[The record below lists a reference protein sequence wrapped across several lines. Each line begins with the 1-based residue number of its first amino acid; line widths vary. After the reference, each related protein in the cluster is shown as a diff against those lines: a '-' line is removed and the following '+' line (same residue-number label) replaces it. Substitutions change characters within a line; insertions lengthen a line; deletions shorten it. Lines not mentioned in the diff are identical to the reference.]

1 MAPVRDDP
9 VETRVLVTA
18 PLGRDAKLVQQT
30 LESAD
35 IPCQVCA
42 NLIDLRSEIVAGAG
56 AVVLT
61 EEALDRNGVEEV
73 AEVVR
78 GQLPWSQLPFLLLPA
93 ASARTEAVSAR
104 IARLMEI
111 ADITIL
117 DRPIRRVTLISAV
130 RAALRARGRQYQVR
144 DLLLALESGVRDRD
158 RFLAILGHELRNPLG
173 AILLSIQLLEKKG
186 SDALPRERAVI
197 LRQARLLSRLVD
209 DLLDVSR
216 VTSGKI
222 GLQRAPVDL
231 RELAE
236 RCVQSVAVSAAAQ
249 RTELTLVSG
258 DTAAVVQG
266 DTIRLEQVMNNLLTN
281 ALKYTPPGGHVQVE
295 VSAGPEEVVLRVS
308 DTGVGIDPQTLP
320 RIFELFAQADNSLD
334 RAQGGLGIGLTL
346 VRSLVELHGGSVSAG
361 SPGRGEGSTF
371 VVRLPRLRGAPPP
384 KPAGASDAEERI
396 APRRILLIED
406 NADVREGLRLLLQE
420 TGHCVEAAEDG
431 ERGIAAAIAFAPEVA
446 LIDIGLPR
454 MDGYSVAGRI
464 REALGDRVVLVALTG
479 YGLPEDRLRAR
490 EAGFDAHVPKPA
502 TLGAIQS
509 LLAGL

>member
-1 MAPVRDDP
+1 MALASDDS

-18 PLGRDAKLVQQT
+18 PVGRDAKLVQET
-30 LESAD
+30 LESAG
-35 IPCQVCA
+35 IACRICA
-42 NLIDLRSEIVAGAG
+42 DLADLRSQIVAGAG

-61 EEALDRNGVEEV
+61 EEALDRKGVQEV
-73 AEVVR
+73 AEVAR

-93 ASARTEAVSAR
+93 VSAR
-104 IARLMEI
+104 VETLSPRVARLMEFV
-111 ADITIL
+111 DITIL
-117 DRPIRRVTLISAV
+117 DRPIRRVALISAV

-144 DLLLALESGVRDRD
+144 DLLLELESGVRDRD

-186 SDALPRERAVI
+186 SAALPRERAVI

-222 GLQRAPVDL
+222 ALQRAPVDL

-249 RTELTLVSG
+249 RTELTLEAG
-258 DTAAVVQG
+258 ETAAVVQG
-266 DTIRLEQVMNNLLTN
+266 DTVRLEQVMNNLLTN
-281 ALKYTPPGGHVQVE
+281 ALKYTPPGGHVKVE
-295 VSAGPEEVVLRVS
+295 ISAGAEEVVLRVS
-308 DTGVGIDPQTLP
+308 DTGVGIDPLMLS
-320 RIFELFAQADNSLD
+320 RVFELFAQADNSLD

-346 VRSLVELHGGSVSAG
+346 VRSLVELHGGSVSAA
-361 SPGRGEGSTF
+361 SSGRGEGSTF
-371 VVRLPRLRGAPPP
+371 AVRLPRLRGARPPG
-384 KPAGASDAEERI
+384 PAGATETAERV
-396 APRRILLIED
+396 ASRRILLIED

-431 ERGIAAAIAFAPEVA
+431 ERGVAAAIAFAPEVA

-464 REALGDRVVLVALTG
+464 REALGNRVVLVALTG
-479 YGLPEDRLRAR
+479 YGLPEDRVRAR
-490 EAGFDAHVPKPA
+490 EAGFDAHIPKPA
-502 TLGAIQS
+502 SLGAIQS